1 MPVANSAALF
11 CLENENHRNDI
22 MNAFDELLKNQEM
35 TDVILSCQGKTIKAH
50 RMVLSMK
57 SNYFKT
63 VFNSLTNP
71 LHFPVIFI
79 KDMEFDDLKAIIEF
93 VYRGKVVVPN
103 ERVALIAKNAESLSI
118 KGLEK
123 YFKQNHI
130 QNIVRTSNR
139 ERSFVETI
147 EVVPD
152 LPAEMTNNQVI
163 DETITDEPRVNSR
176 TTRASRRRR
185 RRVLEQQLNEM
196 IPNGN
201 VTNDNVT
208 NDNVTISSTEND
220 NENNGLNNIDLVD
233 VNIIKTEHYD
243 ITYTDA
249 DEEDYTLPPQLDLE
263 QSDNFESVSV
273 AFQQNYS
280 EILSNGPPEIN
291 LQLPSPE
298 MTQKRKR
305 RTVSRTIPLIPSV
318 PSETIYSSKRSYS
331 RMQKQTQ
338 SESQAELQ
346 SSQVSFR
353 GILEDADVVAPRRAR
368 NPFIRKK
375 METIRRVRSKRSN
388 TLALKRELQKELQN
402 EQVEREDTNN
412 NVGCSLCSRMF
423 QTNTSLKIHMRRIHY
438 QENKVYECNFCG
450 KKYSWSSGLY
460 KHLKIHRPPRIQ
472 TNRK

>member
-22 MNAFDELLKNQEM
+22 MNAFNELLKNQEM

-50 RMVLSMK
+50 RMILSMK
-57 SNYFKT
+57 SSYFKT
-63 VFNSLTNP
+63 IFNSLTNP

-130 QNIVRTSNR
+130 QNIVRSSG

-147 EVVPD
+147 EVIPD
-152 LPAEMTNNQVI
+152 LPVEMTNDQVI
-163 DETITDEPRVNSR
+163 DETIHDETRVNIR
-176 TTRASRRRR
+176 TTRAGRRGR
-185 RRVLEQQLNEM
+185 RRVLEQQPNEI
-196 IPNGN
+196 IPNG
-201 VTNDNVT
+201 DVT

-220 NENNGLNNIDLVD
+220 NENNQLNNIDLVD
-233 VNIIKTEHYD
+233 INIIKTEHYD

-249 DEEDYTLPPQLDLE
+249 DEEDYTLPPQLDVE
-263 QSDNFESVSV
+263 QSDNFQSVSV

-305 RTVSRTIPLIPSV
+305 RTVSRTIPLIASV

-331 RMQKQTQ
+331 RIQKQTQ
-338 SESQAELQ
+338 SQSQSDLQ
-346 SSQVSFR
+346 SSQVPFR

-368 NPFIRKK
+368 NPFMRKK

-402 EQVEREDTNN
+402 EQVEKEDTNN
-412 NVGCSLCSRMF
+412 TVGCSLCPRMF

>member
-163 DETITDEPRVNSR
+163 DETINDEPRVNSR

-196 IPNGN
+196 IPNG
-201 VTNDNVT
+201 DVT

-220 NENNGLNNIDLVD
+220 NENSELNNIDLVD

-305 RTVSRTIPLIPSV
+305 RTASRTIPLIPSV

-368 NPFIRKK
+368 NPFMRKK

-402 EQVEREDTNN
+402 EQVEKEDTNN
-412 NVGCSLCSRMF
+412 AVGCSLCPRMF